1 MAKKKDREAAL
12 RKQRCLCSQSP
23 GRPCM
28 PVVKIDTSIYDLDD
42 VRYADLAAGK
52 KVRATAETELSEK
65 EMK

>member
-12 RKQRCLCSQSP
+12 RKQRYFCLQKL
-23 GRPCM
+23 GRPS
-28 PVVKIDTSIYDLDD
+28 KINTSIYDLDD